1 MRFYTIKKVAHA
13 VYDNI
18 EECPSE
24 ISYKEDWRTAD
35 KGDWVLADDGCI
47 IQVLRKG
54 RMKRNSKKNP
64 FVDYIGTCTGTFS
77 CESNKMMD
85 TEKRKNIYSFGGDK
99 SYSDH
104 MVDRKNPTEKEILF
118 TKNLILGMQPK
129 EAYKQAY
136 QNKSDQTASIKASI
150 LLKTERI
157 RKLMREEI
165 KPVLK
170 ELNITPEV
178 VLGGIRDIAL
188 DGEKDSD
195 RLKAL
200 TELADILEIKDES
213 KVTDIQGA
221 VFQGFQPQ
229 QIQAVERPKLK
240 ESNGS

>member
-13 VYDNI
+13 VYDMP
-18 EECPSE
+18 EECPD
-24 ISYKEDWRTAD
+24 ISYLEDWRQAD
-35 KGDWVLADDGCI
+35 VGDWVLADDGCI

-54 RMKRNSKKNP
+54 TMKRNSKKTP

-77 CESNKMMD
+77 CEPHKKMD

-99 SYSDH
+99 TYADH
-104 MVDRKNPTEKEILF
+104 MTSRKNPTEKEILF

-136 QNKSDQTASIKASI
+136 QNKSDKTASIKASI
-150 LLKTERI
+150 LLKTERVQ
-157 RKLMREEI
+157 KLMKEEI

-170 ELNITPEV
+170 ELGITPEI

-188 DGEKDSD
+188 DGDKDSD

-200 TELADILEIKDES
+200 TELADILEIKDEQ

-221 VFQGFQPQ
+221 VFQGFEPQ
-229 QIQAVERPKLK
+229 QLTSAERPKLK
-240 ESNGS
+240 ENNG